1 MTGADTS
8 IRKYYASRA
17 PIYDRVYQIP
27 ERQEDLRY
35 LEGWIPTVFKEKKV
49 LEIACGTGYWTQF
62 IAPVAKEMTAID
74 INEETL
80 NFAKALPGVANVRFR
95 VEDAYGLSDSRG
107 LFEAAFAGLW
117 LSHVP
122 KERLRAFFTNLHK
135 HLSAGAVVLLIDN
148 SKAQLRELPI
158 AETDVR
164 GNTYQTRE
172 LDDGTSH
179 RVLKNFPSKKELSE
193 VVERIGVNADFR
205 ELEHFWIFQ
214 YETV

>member
-1 MTGADTS
+1 VTGSDAS

-27 ERQEDLRY
+27 KRQEDLRY

-62 IAPVAKEMTAID
+62 IAPVAKEMTATD
-74 INEETL
+74 VNEETL
-80 NFAKALPGVANVRFR
+80 DFAKARPGVSNVRFR
-95 VEDAYGLSDSRG
+95 VEDAYRLSDDPG

-122 KERLRAFFTNLHK
+122 KERLREFFTNLHR

-148 SKAQLRELPI
+148 SKAQCRELPI
-158 AETDVR
+158 DETDVK
-164 GNTYQTRE
+164 GNSYQTRV
-172 LDDGTSH
+172 LDDGTSY
-179 RVLKNFPSKKELSE
+179 RVLKNFPSNKELSE
-193 VVERIGVNADFR
+193 VIEGLGVKAIFR

>member
-1 MTGADTS
+1 MAFSDIS

-62 IAPVAKEMTAID
+62 IAPVAKEMTATD
-74 INEETL
+74 VNEETL
-80 NFAKALPGVANVRFR
+80 KFAKDRPCVANVRFR
-95 VEDAYGLSDSRG
+95 LEDAFRLSDSLG
-107 LFEAAFAGLW
+107 SFGAAFAGLW

-122 KERLRAFFTNLHK
+122 KERFRAFFINLHK
-135 HLSAGAVVLLIDN
+135 HLSSGAVVLLIDN
-148 SKAQLRELPI
+148 SKAQCRELPI
-158 AETDVR
+158 AETDVK
-164 GNTYQTRE
+164 GNTYQTRV
-172 LDDGTSH
+172 LDDGTSY

-193 VVERIGVNADFR
+193 VVGRIGVNADFR

-214 YETV
+214 YETK

>member
-1 MTGADTS
+1 MAFSDIS

-35 LEGWIPTVFKEKKV
+35 LEGWIPTVFKEKSV

-62 IAPVAKEMTAID
+62 IAPVAKEMAATD

-80 NFAKALPGVANVRFR
+80 KFAEARIGVSNVRFR
-95 VEDAYGLSDSRG
+95 VEDAFRLSDSLG
-107 LFEAAFAGLW
+107 SFDAAFAGLW

-122 KERLRAFFTNLHK
+122 KERFRAFFINLHK
-135 HLSAGAVVLLIDN
+135 HLSSGAVVLLIDN
-148 SKAQLRELPI
+148 SKAQCRELPI
-158 AETDVR
+158 AETDVK
-164 GNTYQTRE
+164 GNTYQTRV
-172 LDDGTSH
+172 LDDGTSY

-193 VVERIGVNADFR
+193 VVGRIGVNADFR

-214 YETV
+214 YETK

>member
-1 MTGADTS
+1 VTCSDTS

-35 LEGWIPTVFKEKKV
+35 LEGWIPTVFKEKSV

-62 IAPVAKEMTAID
+62 IAPVAKEMTATD
-74 INEETL
+74 VNEETL
-80 NFAKALPGVANVRFR
+80 KFAKARPGVANVRFR
-95 VEDAYGLSDSRG
+95 VEDAYGLSDSLG
-107 LFEAAFAGLW
+107 SFEAAFAGLW

-135 HLSAGAVVLLIDN
+135 HLNAGAVVLIIDN
-148 SKAQLRELPI
+148 SKAQCRDLPI
-158 AETDVR
+158 SDTDVR
-164 GNTYQTRE
+164 GNTYQTRV
-172 LDDGTSH
+172 LDNGTRH
-179 RVLKNFPSKKELSE
+179 RVLKNFPSDKELNE
-193 VVERIGVNADFR
+193 VIEGIGVQAIFR